1 MLTDTTGIEEGLTTL
16 LRTERMGVLLALV
29 VVLLGVLPARSALA
43 QAERPPKA
51 PAKSFGAYTEPA
63 PNPQSEQ
70 RARKFVNKM
79 LKQEG
84 ARKRVSVAELRAG
97 VALQAP
103 PIAPSPATKRTPGPT
118 AEPPRTTA
126 RPQNRSSTRGPV
138 RVDLGPAERAGVSA
152 PASQH
157 VPSTTIGLVLAAV
170 LAAVAIAVSM
180 GGRALVRSTSHE
192 RHEYSPPS

>member
-1 MLTDTTGIEEGLTTL
+1 
-16 LRTERMGVLLALV
+16 MGVLLALV

-43 QAERPPKA
+43 QAERRPKA

-63 PNPQSEQ
+63 PKPQSEQ

-79 LKQEG
+79 LKREG

-97 VALQAP
+97 VVLQAP
-103 PIAPSPATKRTPGPT
+103 PITPHRASGRTAKPV
-118 AEPPRTTA
+118 AVLPRTTPPHPP
-126 RPQNRSSTRGPV
+126 RPSGSGRPRP
-138 RVDLGPAERAGVSA
+138 VDLGPAERAGVSA

-157 VPSTTIGLVLAAV
+157 VPSTTIGFVIAAV
-170 LAAVAIAVSM
+170 LAALAIAVST

-192 RHEYSPPS
+192 RREYSPPS